1 MRTDYPEDYTG
12 PKSGKSSHEEW
23 VSVRDYNAFKYII
36 NRVWTYADFDCY
48 LYSMCEKY
56 SEKYRKELKRLE
68 RTNCQLREELANPP
82 TDVQEYVLHKLGVR
96 EMIIEMQT
104 EIRDLKNQLKDESTR
119 TA

>member
-1 MRTDYPEDYTG
+1 MKEYPEDYKG
-12 PKSGKSSHEEW
+12 PKAGVSSNEEW
-23 VSVRDYNAFKYII
+23 IFVRDYNAFKYVRDGI
-36 NRVWTYADFDCY
+36 WSYSDFDCY
-48 LYSMCEKY
+48 LYSML
-56 SEKYRKELKRLE
+56 EKYRKELKRLE

-82 TDVQEYVLHKLGVR
+82 ADVQEYVLHKLGVR